1 MTAGSVSVPQII
13 PLRIPPP
20 GRAQREIDTNTLIE
34 IKSDTPGASIYY
46 TLDGS
51 KPELI
56 WKPGYGACNTL
67 EYKGPIT
74 LPVGKIMVKALAVT
88 KDYRESSVVT
98 KVFVVE
104 YQQPNILFPVEDDG
118 NNFLRDVVAQL
129 KRLPLFQFASSSAVT
144 SQKSLASTQVSRI
157 QSKTDFL
164 KCTHC
169 SAPRLS
175 EPSAHFC
182 QKCGF
187 PIPPV
192 PVQRFPLP
200 EGTQMAPCLEC
211 RHLVPMNTPT
221 CIICESPIAPQL
233 QPQNNICIKGKVIC
247 QVCGTGNPLRHK
259 HCVTCESKLP
269 EIQMPVLGGDSCP
282 PLQGQQRKTAQ
293 CSKCNGVNQSDACF
307 CAWCGAKPGPPP
319 SYFTCSKCGTS
330 NQPYARFCVSC
341 GVYIEPPSRQSS
353 PGSPMDCGDS
363 LGSSEAKR
371 LQAQVAWQ
379 PSPVSLP
386 KSRAEL
392 TEREDKG
399 TQTIGLFYPSS
410 KLLEKKA
417 LELISQ
423 KEKVEKMSDHKPLL
437 TAISPGKGYWRK
449 QLDHVCAHVRS
460 YAQNSL
466 EFRTLIGEPQMGKIN
481 YATISEDDY
490 EVTITLNFAVINKD
504 IHPNRAVKFSN
515 NYLSAG
521 TEVTDGQDG
530 SQTNFG
536 RDDYNLFYS
545 RGKIKRT
552 KSRTLMGQ
560 GLSPES
566 RQLLDELGQTG
577 KGRITFI
584 EQLLSDN
591 TALHEAVLL
600 GLEGEECIR
609 ALLCCNASVQ
619 KNAAG
624 HSALDLAVAAGDN
637 KVISLFQSLY
647 ETAISLNSW
656 IYKKKKKVNLQ
667 VIILKNPAGKLG
679 ESMQKKIMYAMHQT
693 PGTASLEAASGNT
706 AIQSQGQCHNMWT
719 RQTSL
724 ATMKLQQSRPD
735 SLYYNAGSWLYLQPW
750 SSSEIPLFSAEGV
763 SFSFEEKAGYIPPKA
778 WLRTRKGHTRLIQPE
793 PGCNKALCTKPCSK
807 ERGQLNNEASLTI
820 SPKTRCRLQELLH
833 RQVSRFFLKRKKT
846 TVRGVLF
853 VFLPEKRRKER
864 ENRRESSSSQRATRS
879 RSPLPSPSVAPSSS
893 ARPGRRRS
901 GREIP

>member
-20 GRAQREIDTNTLIE
+20 GKAQREIDTNTFIE

-56 WKPGYGACNTL
+56 RKPGYGACNTL
-67 EYKGPIT
+67 EYKGPII

-104 YQQPNILFPVEDDG
+104 YQQPNILFPVEDDDK
-118 NNFLRDVVAQL
+118 NFLKDMATQSKESGTFATKPKKNRLNVEIKPAWDEMPQDLQVLETDRKPSHMSPQGPQLLASPLGATEYKMESTSAQPMESL
-129 KRLPLFQFASSSAVT
+129 QFASSSAVT
-144 SQKSLASTQVSRI
+144 SQKILASTQVSRI

-164 KCTHC
+164 KCAYC

-175 EPSAHFC
+175 EPLAHFC
-182 QKCGF
+182 QKCGS

-192 PVQRFPLP
+192 PVWCFPLP

-233 QPQNNICIKGKVIC
+233 QPQNNTCIKGKVIC
-247 QVCGTGNPLRHK
+247 QVCGTGNPLHHK

-269 EIQMPVLGGDSCP
+269 EVQMPMFRGDSCP
-282 PLQGQQRKTAQ
+282 SFQGQQRKTAQ

-307 CAWCGAKPGPPP
+307 CAWCGAKARAPAPGPPP

-341 GVYIEPPSRQSS
+341 GVYIESPSRQSS
-353 PGSPMDCGDS
+353 PGSPMDPGDS
-363 LGSSEAKR
+363 QGSSQAKQ

-379 PSPVSLP
+379 SCPVSLP

-392 TEREDKG
+392 TGREDKG

-410 KLLEKKA
+410 KLLEKKE

-423 KEKVEKMSDHKPLL
+423 KEKVEKMSDRKPLL

-460 YAQNSL
+460 YAQNNL

-481 YATISEDDY
+481 YATISEGDC
-490 EVTITLNFAVINKD
+490 EVTITLNFAAVNKV
-504 IHPNRAVKFSN
+504 IHPNRAVKFSSD
-515 NYLSAG
+515 YLSAG

-536 RDDYNLFYS
+536 RDDHNLFYS
-545 RGKIKRT
+545 RGEIKRT

-560 GLSPES
+560 EYKLSPEY
-566 RQLLDELGQTG
+566 RQLLDELSRTG

-584 EQLLSDN
+584 EQLLSDGADPNSLSEEEGPALTIAVLNKHTGAISPLVQKGADIDQQSGPHN
-591 TALHEAVLL
+591 TALHEAVLP
-600 GLEGEECIR
+600 GLEGEECIQ
-609 ALLCCNASVQ
+609 ALLCCNANMQ
-619 KNAAG
+619 NNGAG

-637 KVISLFQSLY
+637 KVISLF
-647 ETAISLNSW
+647 
-656 IYKKKKKVNLQ
+656 
-667 VIILKNPAGKLG
+667 
-679 ESMQKKIMYAMHQT
+679 
-693 PGTASLEAASGNT
+693 
-706 AIQSQGQCHNMWT
+706 
-719 RQTSL
+719 
-724 ATMKLQQSRPD
+724 
-735 SLYYNAGSWLYLQPW
+735 
-750 SSSEIPLFSAEGV
+750 
-763 SFSFEEKAGYIPPKA
+763 
-778 WLRTRKGHTRLIQPE
+778 
-793 PGCNKALCTKPCSK
+793 
-807 ERGQLNNEASLTI
+807 
-820 SPKTRCRLQELLH
+820 
-833 RQVSRFFLKRKKT
+833 
-846 TVRGVLF
+846 
-853 VFLPEKRRKER
+853 
-864 ENRRESSSSQRATRS
+864 
-879 RSPLPSPSVAPSSS
+879 
-893 ARPGRRRS
+893 
-901 GREIP
+901 

>member
-20 GRAQREIDTNTLIE
+20 GKAQREIDTNTLIE

-67 EYKGPIT
+67 QYQGPIT
-74 LPVGKIMVKALAVT
+74 LPAGKIMVKALAVT
-88 KDYRESSVVT
+88 EDYRESSIVT

-104 YQQPNILFPVEDDG
+104 YQQPNILFPAEDDD
-118 NNFLRDVVAQL
+118 NNFLRDIVAQNKEGGTFTTKPKKNGL
-129 KRLPLFQFASSSAVT
+129 NVDIKPAWDETPQDLRDRKPSHRSLQGPQLFASCLGATEYREESNSAQPVESLQFASSSAVN

-164 KCTHC
+164 KCAHC

-175 EPSAHFC
+175 EPLAHFC
-182 QKCGF
+182 QKCGS
-187 PIPPV
+187 PVPPV
-192 PVQRFPLP
+192 PVQRFPVP

-247 QVCGTGNPLRHK
+247 QVCGTGNPLHHK
-259 HCVTCESKLP
+259 HCATCESKLP
-269 EIQMPVLGGDSCP
+269 EVQMPVFGGDSCLT
-282 PLQGQQRKTAQ
+282 LQGQQRKTAQ
-293 CSKCNGVNQSDACF
+293 CSKCNGVNQSNARF

-353 PGSPMDCGDS
+353 PGSPMDRGDS
-363 LGSSEAKR
+363 LGWSEIKR
-371 LQAQVAWQ
+371 LQAQAWQ
-379 PSPVSLP
+379 PCPVSLP

-392 TEREDKG
+392 TERKDKG

-423 KEKVEKMSDHKPLL
+423 KEKMKKMSDHKPLL

-460 YAQNSL
+460 YAQNSPA
-466 EFRTLIGEPQMGKIN
+466 FRTLIGEPQMGKIN

-490 EVTITLNFAVINKD
+490 EVTITLNFAAINKD
-504 IHPNRAVKFSN
+504 IHRNRAVKCSN
-515 NYLSAG
+515 DYLSAG
-521 TEVTDGQDG
+521 AEVTDGQDG

-536 RDDYNLFYS
+536 RDDHNLFYS
-545 RGKIKRT
+545 RDKIKRT

-560 GLSPES
+560 GYKLSPES
-566 RQLLDELGQTG
+566 RQLLDELGQSG

-584 EQLLSDN
+584 EQLLSDGADPNSLSEEERPALTVAVLNKHPGAISPLVQQGADIDQQSGPHNN

-619 KNAAG
+619 KKNTAG

-637 KVISLFQSLY
+637 KVISLFQVSL
-647 ETAISLNSW
+647 
-656 IYKKKKKVNLQ
+656 
-667 VIILKNPAGKLG
+667 
-679 ESMQKKIMYAMHQT
+679 
-693 PGTASLEAASGNT
+693 
-706 AIQSQGQCHNMWT
+706 
-719 RQTSL
+719 
-724 ATMKLQQSRPD
+724 D
-735 SLYYNAGSWLYLQPW
+735 
-750 SSSEIPLFSAEGV
+750 
-763 SFSFEEKAGYIPPKA
+763 
-778 WLRTRKGHTRLIQPE
+778 
-793 PGCNKALCTKPCSK
+793 
-807 ERGQLNNEASLTI
+807 
-820 SPKTRCRLQELLH
+820 
-833 RQVSRFFLKRKKT
+833 
-846 TVRGVLF
+846 
-853 VFLPEKRRKER
+853 R
-864 ENRRESSSSQRATRS
+864 EH
-879 RSPLPSPSVAPSSS
+879 
-893 ARPGRRRS
+893 
-901 GREIP
+901 